1 MRRAVGAALL
11 LASLIAALAREQLA
25 SGGVEPA
32 APPPPRASRV
42 GFVPAFFEGLSM
54 TIATELGDKTFMI
67 AAVLAMRYNR
77 ALVFAGAVAALLVM
91 TVLSVCIGVAVPA
104 LLPRVYTHYAA
115 AALFAY
121 FGGKLLLEAR
131 AHASSAGG
139 EHAELA
145 EAEAELRE
153 VRRQNEAIA
162 LATRQAETL
171 VEAHE
176 QAQARALAHINLL
189 AAKDDARRMALFQ
202 GARERAIKSGLM
214 KEPVKVQAVD
224 QRQADFE
231 GKVASGSFRFGDK
244 TPSVAPK
251 LQAALAVKPTA
262 KASARR

>member
-1 MRRAVGAALL
+1 MRVELEPETVHSYHAERRRREQRINTSESTLHEVHEMRYQAQAFTRTAPGNDLPTPAMMAAKKLAEQQAAALR
-11 LASLIAALAREQLA
+11 LALEQSEALEKAKAAAQAEAR
-25 SGGVEPA
+25 A
-32 APPPPRASRV
+32 A
-42 GFVPAFFEGLSM
+42 E
-54 TIATELGDKTFMI
+54 
-67 AAVLAMRYNR
+67 
-77 ALVFAGAVAALLVM
+77 
-91 TVLSVCIGVAVPA
+91 
-104 LLPRVYTHYAA
+104 AA
-115 AALFAY
+115 AAQAAA
-121 FGGKLLLEAR
+121 ER
-131 AHASSAGG
+131 AQ
-139 EHAELA
+139 
-145 EAEAELRE
+145 AEAELRE